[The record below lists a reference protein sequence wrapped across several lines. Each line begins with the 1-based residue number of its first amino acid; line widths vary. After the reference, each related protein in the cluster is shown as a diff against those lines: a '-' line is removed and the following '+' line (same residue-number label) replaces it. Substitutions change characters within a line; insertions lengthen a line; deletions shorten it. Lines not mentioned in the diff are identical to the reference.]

1 MLGVGTTVLAAAFA
15 VTALV
20 FSHRSAR
27 AVLLGIIRWGG
38 RLSTGRDLE
47 AAISAFE
54 STLDRGLGS
63 VWQRPLALLGPSLL
77 IMADRLGRLGG
88 ALALPSSAGHQWRR
102 GSGCYRVCHRDGRWC
117 HVDGSWRG
125 GDTGRDYCRHLS
137 STGNAARRGRGGLGP
152 VPGGFPINTLGLE
165 LVAVLADVAAYWDI
179 RSS

>member
-38 RLSTGRDLE
+38 RLLTRRDLE

-63 VWQRPLALLGPSLL
+63 VRQRPLALLGPAGP
-77 IMADRLGRLGG
+77 IGG
-88 ALALPSSAGHQWRR
+88 ALALPSSAGHQ
-102 GSGCYRVCHRDGRWC
+102 
-117 HVDGSWRG
+117 
-125 GDTGRDYCRHLS
+125 
-137 STGNAARRGRGGLGP
+137 
-152 VPGGFPINTLGLE
+152 
-165 LVAVLADVAAYWDI
+165 
-179 RSS
+179 

>member
-38 RLSTGRDLE
+38 RLSTWRDLE

-63 VWQRPLALLGPSLL
+63 VWPRPPALLGPSLL

-88 ALALPSSAGHQWRR
+88 ALALPSSAGHQ
-102 GSGCYRVCHRDGRWC
+102 
-117 HVDGSWRG
+117 
-125 GDTGRDYCRHLS
+125 
-137 STGNAARRGRGGLGP
+137 
-152 VPGGFPINTLGLE
+152 
-165 LVAVLADVAAYWDI
+165 
-179 RSS
+179 